1 METVRKRFGLL
12 GRNISYSF
20 SKGYFTEKFKTE
32 NLEGYTYENFD
43 LTSLD
48 EFSASIANTTD
59 LKGINVTI
67 PYKEAIMLHL
77 DSLSKKSSTNRRC
90 KYY

>member
-20 SKGYFTEKFKTE
+20 SKDILPKIQNWEFRRLYVWK
-32 NLEGYTYENFD
+32 FD

-48 EFSASIANTTD
+48 EFSAIANTTD

-77 DSLSKKSSTNRRC
+77 DSLSKKQHE
-90 KYY
+90 

>member
-12 GRNISYSF
+12 GRNISYS

-77 DSLSKKSSTNRRC
+77 IRCSKSSTNRRC